1 MICLSAVRGFL
12 GGRWFRLNAMVAP
25 FGVLASTAL
34 LVYLTEPEAD
44 GFREFVRVGRESV
57 DLGAVVY
64 AAAAVSAERG
74 VAVIFWAL
82 EQRKKYIAERI
93 AHNERVTAL
102 WREEGREKGRTEG
115 RAEGRAEAGRSLCRD
130 PRRDPSPG
138 EPRFRGHH
146 RPSDEGKRYRPN
158 PSPERSRQ
166 PSAPAPG
173 TPPPSPSTAG
183 QCTRR

>member
-1 MICLSAVRGFL
+1 
-12 GGRWFRLNAMVAP
+12 MVAP

-44 GFREFVRVGRESV
+44 GFREFVRVAQELV

-64 AAAAVSAERG
+64 AAAVVSAERG
-74 VAVIFWAL
+74 VSMIFWAL

-115 RAEGRAEAGRSLCRD
+115 RTEGLAEGRTEGRAEGRTEGLAEGRAEGRVEAYTAIMDAIR
-130 PRRDPSPG
+130 G
-138 EPRFRGHH
+138 EANGKWEEVVERVARERGII
-146 RPSDEGKRYRPN
+146 PDD
-158 PSPERSRQ
+158 
-166 PSAPAPG
+166 
-173 TPPPSPSTAG
+173 TPPPNGSN
-183 QCTRR
+183 

>member
-1 MICLSAVRGFL
+1 
-12 GGRWFRLNAMVAP
+12 MVAP

-115 RAEGRAEAGRSLCRD
+115 RAEGRAEAFAEIRAEIQAQANPDLEAIIDQVMKENGID
-130 PRRDPSPG
+130 P
-138 EPRFRGHH
+138 
-146 RPSDEGKRYRPN
+146 
-158 PSPERSRQ
+158 
-166 PSAPAPG
+166 
-173 TPPPSPSTAG
+173 TPPQNGASA
-183 QCTRR
+183 

>member
-1 MICLSAVRGFL
+1 
-12 GGRWFRLNAMVAP
+12 MVAP

-44 GFREFVRVGRESV
+44 GFREFVRVGRELV
-57 DLGAVVY
+57 DLGVVVY

-115 RAEGRAEAGRSLCRD
+115 RAEGRAEAFAEIRAEIQAKANPDLEAIIDQVMKENGID
-130 PRRDPSPG
+130 P
-138 EPRFRGHH
+138 
-146 RPSDEGKRYRPN
+146 
-158 PSPERSRQ
+158 
-166 PSAPAPG
+166 
-173 TPPPSPSTAG
+173 TPPQNGTSA
-183 QCTRR
+183 

>member
-1 MICLSAVRGFL
+1 
-12 GGRWFRLNAMVAP
+12 MVAP

-115 RAEGRAEAGRSLCRD
+115 RAEGRAEAFAEIRAEIQAQANPDLEAIIDQVMKENGID
-130 PRRDPSPG
+130 P
-138 EPRFRGHH
+138 
-146 RPSDEGKRYRPN
+146 
-158 PSPERSRQ
+158 
-166 PSAPAPG
+166 
-173 TPPPSPSTAG
+173 TPPQNGAAS
-183 QCTRR
+183 

>member
-1 MICLSAVRGFL
+1 
-12 GGRWFRLNAMVAP
+12 MVAP

-34 LVYLTEPEAD
+34 LVYLTEREAE
-44 GFREFVRVGRESV
+44 GFREFVRAGRDLV

-115 RAEGRAEAGRSLCRD
+115 RAEGRAEAFAEIRAEIQAQANPDLEAIIDQVMKENGID
-130 PRRDPSPG
+130 P
-138 EPRFRGHH
+138 
-146 RPSDEGKRYRPN
+146 
-158 PSPERSRQ
+158 
-166 PSAPAPG
+166 
-173 TPPPSPSTAG
+173 TPPQNGAAS
-183 QCTRR
+183 

>member
-1 MICLSAVRGFL
+1 
-12 GGRWFRLNAMVAP
+12 MVAP

-34 LVYLTEPEAD
+34 LVYLTEPEAE
-44 GFREFVRVGRESV
+44 GFREFVRAGRDLV

-64 AAAAVSAERG
+64 AAAVVSAERG

-115 RAEGRAEAGRSLCRD
+115 KAQGRAEGRAEAFAEIRAMAQAEANPDLEAIIDQVMKENGID
-130 PRRDPSPG
+130 P
-138 EPRFRGHH
+138 
-146 RPSDEGKRYRPN
+146 
-158 PSPERSRQ
+158 
-166 PSAPAPG
+166 
-173 TPPPSPSTAG
+173 TPPQNGASA
-183 QCTRR
+183 